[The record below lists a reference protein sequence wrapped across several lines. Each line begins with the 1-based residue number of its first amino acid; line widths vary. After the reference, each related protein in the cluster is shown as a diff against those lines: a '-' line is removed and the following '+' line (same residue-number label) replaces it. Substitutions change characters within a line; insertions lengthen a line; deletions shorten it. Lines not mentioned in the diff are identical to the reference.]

1 MTETTKKPVKKRR
14 PKRSRVKLDVY
25 VTIDSESLYPALRS
39 KTAIKKAVDLLL
51 KDKMPDEAY
60 PTVRKVTDP
69 TED

>member
-25 VTIDSESLYPALRS
+25 VTIDSESVHPALRS
-39 KTAIKKAVDLLL
+39 KTAIKKHVDEIL
-51 KDKMPDEAY
+51 KRYTPESAY